1 MFHFS
6 TYQGN
11 NVVRPINHENSTEL
25 IGEAIDRSTSTS
37 SILQN
42 AIMEMEIESFS
53 DDDGDH
59 ENVTCQ
65 EIIQANTEIDTY
77 KVKRLDIDT
86 DIMAYWED
94 NKYVFPFLAKL
105 AAIVHGVPATEVSVE
120 RAFSA
125 LNLILDDQR
134 CNLSDENLKK
144 ILFVK
149 LNYIC
154 IS

>member
-1 MFHFS
+1 
-6 TYQGN
+6 
-11 NVVRPINHENSTEL
+11 
-25 IGEAIDRSTSTS
+25 
-37 SILQN
+37 
-42 AIMEMEIESFS
+42 
-53 DDDGDH
+53 
-59 ENVTCQ
+59 
-65 EIIQANTEIDTY
+65 
-77 KVKRLDIDT
+77 
-86 DIMAYWED
+86 MAYWED

-125 LNLILDDQR
+125 LKLILDDLR